1 MATTALTHLRKTD
14 PRAADEIVRWGAKV
28 AKRSSSSDKRL
39 ASALRVDRTRGTRYR
54 NGSDPHSPFA
64 TSLALHHQLAQADTA
79 QAWALIVAEKVIVR
93 KAEIER
99 ASLDELRARLAE
111 LNEIEHRAE
120 MEENAA
126 VLRAAVEDTPE
137 AHIAAAEADERE
149 AEIAEE
155 RSAIRRRIAELIRQ
169 CPELSRIA

>member
-1 MATTALTHLRKTD
+1 MSTSVLTYLRKSN
-14 PRAADEIVRWGAKV
+14 PRLADDFVRWGAHV
-28 AKRSSSSDKRL
+28 ARRSSSTDKRL
-39 ASALRVDRTRGTRYR
+39 GSALRVDRSRGTRYR

-64 TSLALHHQLAQADTA
+64 NSLALHHQLAHADTA
-79 QAWALIVAEKVIVR
+79 QAWSLIVAEKVVVR

-111 LNEIEHRAE
+111 LNDIEHHAE

-126 VLRAAVEDTPE
+126 VLRAAIEDTPE
-137 AHIAAAEADERE
+137 SHIAAAEADERE

-155 RSAIRRRIAELIRQ
+155 RSAIRRRIADLLRSQ
-169 CPELSRIA
+169 NRSA